1 MSFNYSVHKLQ
12 GTVQHYSWG
21 GTSFLPKLLSIE
33 NPNHTPFAEYWLGI
47 HKGGPSSIEVNKQ
60 PVLLSDAI
68 DSDPKAALSE
78 PVFNHFGGL
87 PYLFKVLDVNDML
100 SIQVHPTK
108 EYAKVAFEREEA
120 AGVALN
126 APDRNYKDTN
136 HKPEIM
142 LAMSEFWLL
151 HGFKSE
157 AKILETLENSAEF
170 QVLAP
175 LFKADGLQGLYTF
188 LMEMEQTQVDSLLGP
203 VVRRALRNKQ
213 DNKIDK
219 SSPDWW
225 VAKLYEN
232 AAGIYPIDKGVFS
245 IYLFNIVCVMPGQGL
260 FQDAGVPHAY
270 LEGQNVELMANSDNV
285 LRGGL
290 TPKHI
295 DVPELIKNI
304 KFEHIEPVIIEGTKP
319 CMGESVYPAPVQDF
333 GIASI
338 TLDGSNGYTHEA
350 HSLDMFLVVEGG
362 CVVNNE
368 MSIKT
373 GEAFVVFPGN
383 YITINSSGKTLIYR
397 AFVPSIAA
405 YSQHEEN

>member
-21 GTSFLPKLLSIE
+21 GASFLPKLLSIE
-33 NPNHTPFAEYWLGI
+33 NPNHKPFAEYWLGI
-47 HKGGPSSIEVNKQ
+47 HAGGPTSIEVNQ
-60 PVLLSDAI
+60 QAVLLSDAI
-68 DSDPKAALSE
+68 ATDPKAALSE

-87 PYLFKVLDVNDML
+87 PYLFKILDVKDML

-108 EYAKVAFEREEA
+108 EYAKVAFEKEEA
-120 AGVALN
+120 AGIALN
-126 APDRNYKDTN
+126 APNRNYKDTN

-157 AKILETLENSAEF
+157 AKILETLENIAEF
-170 QVLAP
+170 QVLVP
-175 LFKADGLQGLYTF
+175 LYKSEGLKGLYQF
-188 LMEMEQTQVDSLLGP
+188 LMEMEQAQVDSLLSP
-203 VVRRALRNKQ
+203 VVKRALRNKQ
-213 DNKIDK
+213 EGKVDR
-219 SSPDWW
+219 SAPDWW

-232 AAGIYPIDKGVFS
+232 AAGILPIDKGVFS
-245 IYLFNIVCVMPGQGL
+245 IYLFNIVCVMPGQGI

-295 DVPELIKNI
+295 DVEELIHNI
-304 KFEHIEPVIIEGTKP
+304 KFESIEPVIIEGTKP

-338 TLDGSNGYTHEA
+338 TLDGSNSYSYEA
-350 HSLDMFLVVEGG
+350 ESLDMFLVVEGG
-362 CVVNNE
+362 CVVNNQL
-368 MSIKT
+368 SVKT

-383 YITINSSGKTLIYR
+383 KLNIHASGKTLIYR
-397 AFVPSIAA
+397 AFVPSLAA

>member
-21 GTSFLPKLLSIE
+21 GTTFLPKLLSIE
-33 NPNHTPFAEYWLGI
+33 NPNHKPFAEYWLGI
-47 HKGGPSSIEVNKQ
+47 HAGGPASIEVNQ
-60 PVLLSDAI
+60 QAVFLSNAI
-68 DSDPKAALSE
+68 ATDPKAALSE

-87 PYLFKVLDVNDML
+87 PYLFKVLDVKDML

-108 EYAKVAFEREEA
+108 DYAKIAFEKEEA
-120 AGVALN
+120 AGIALN
-126 APDRNYKDTN
+126 APNRNYKDTN

-157 AKILETLENSAEF
+157 AKILETLESIAEF
-170 QVLAP
+170 QVLVP
-175 LFKADGLQGLYTF
+175 LYKTEGLKGLYQF
-188 LMEMEQTQVDSLLGP
+188 LMEMEQAQVDSLLSP
-203 VVRRALRNKQ
+203 VVKRALRNKQ
-213 DNKIDK
+213 EDK
-219 SSPDWW
+219 VDRNAPDWW

-232 AAGIYPIDKGVFS
+232 AAGILPIDKGVFS
-245 IYLFNIVCVMPGQGL
+245 IYLFNIVCVMPGQGI

-295 DVPELIKNI
+295 DVEELIHNI
-304 KFEHIEPVIIEGTKP
+304 KFESIEPVIIEGTKP

-338 TLDGSNGYTHEA
+338 TLDGSNSYSYEA
-350 HSLDMFLVVEGG
+350 ESMDMFLVVEGG
-362 CVVNNE
+362 CVVNNQ
-368 MSIKT
+368 MTIKT

-383 YITINSSGKTLIYR
+383 KLNIHASGKTLIYR
-397 AFVPSIAA
+397 AFVPSLAA